1 MEINGNLYLV
11 SRTKRIECD
20 MGINDVLV
28 CAKIGRAVQQEC
40 RDEVKTKLKESL

>member
-28 CAKIGRAVQQEC
+28 CARSENEAKGIGLIE
-40 RDEVKTKLKESL
+40 DEIGEK